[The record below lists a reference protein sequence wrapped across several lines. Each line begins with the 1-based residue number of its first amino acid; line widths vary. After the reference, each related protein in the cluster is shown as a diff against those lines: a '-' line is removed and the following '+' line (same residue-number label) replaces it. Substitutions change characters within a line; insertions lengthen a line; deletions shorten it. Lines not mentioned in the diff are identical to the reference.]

1 MQDMET
7 RWCCCFLSLSLLV
20 FGVLAYNL
28 PCRSLEKFCRWCMD
42 SCKVAVVPI
51 PKSSCSTKCRYNLFK
66 GKKGSVQSVLF
77 IKIGKIC

>member
-28 PCRSLEKFCRWCMD
+28 VALLKSFAAGVWIAAKWLLFLFRGRNDTEEKEVC
-42 SCKVAVVPI
+42 
-51 PKSSCSTKCRYNLFK
+51 
-66 GKKGSVQSVLF
+66 
-77 IKIGKIC
+77 

>member
-51 PKSSCSTKCRYNLFK
+51 Q
-66 GKKGSVQSVLF
+66 G
-77 IKIGKIC
+77 